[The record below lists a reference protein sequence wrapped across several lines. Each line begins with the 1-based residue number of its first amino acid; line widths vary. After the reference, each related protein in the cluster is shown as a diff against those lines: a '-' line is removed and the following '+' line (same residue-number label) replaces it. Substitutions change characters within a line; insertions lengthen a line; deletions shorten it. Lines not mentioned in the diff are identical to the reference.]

1 MAQDPNAWLWAPQF
15 DQNTQMSTYNP
26 ATGQW
31 DNQQPW
37 MTDPLAINGQLRTQ
51 ITDYL
56 RAAGYTGQLQDGAA
70 YRAYQAAN
78 TPGGASGL
86 AGYGVGGREAAMNRE
101 AAQISGWTPDA
112 SVWNPRTQNTELDQ
126 WLQQQGLRLQ
136 IGDHQVPGASQSTS
150 IQRLIDA
157 QGNPVAV
164 DAYNNRYSAGD
175 RAMDVGMA
183 ALVALSAGAGMG
195 LLGSGSGAAAGAGAG
210 AATTGAATTGAGAAG
225 AGAAGLS
232 TASLPGS
239 ITAGLGL
246 SNAAPIALAPSII
259 GPGAATAASAAAAA
273 AAAGG
278 GGITAG
284 LGSASEL
291 LGGLSSNSALFNPV
305 AMAPGSAGLGGA
317 AAAGLTGN
325 ALADA
330 AMQASIDAGSFA
342 GAGGGLG
349 QAGIGGFG
357 SSLANMGAL
366 EGAAML
372 TGGGSLLT
380 TPGLGGAGSALSG
393 LGSIKDVIDSV
404 KNSGV
409 GKAVGTVAD
418 MVGGGN
424 NLAAIVG
431 GLAGATQG
439 GGEDTATTQNRI
451 DPRMAQY
458 LYGTGYGD
466 TNSLL
471 GASQE
476 WWKNNKSGMND
487 DMAAGLL
494 TLKNLYTSPEYTQG
508 YQQMRSAGQGLLGAG
523 VAQNPFT
530 SGQMPQFGRAAPQI
544 AAAAQSPFLAGLL
557 GAAPQMPNRFGG

>member
-56 RAAGYTGQLQDGAA
+56 RGAGYTGQLQDPAA

-101 AAQISGWTPDA
+101 AAQISGWTPDT
-112 SVWNPRTQNTELDQ
+112 SVWNPRTQNEELDQ

-150 IQRLIDA
+150 IQRLVDA

-195 LLGSGSGAAAGAGAG
+195 MLGS
-210 AATTGAATTGAGAAG
+210 GAGAAG
-225 AGAAGLS
+225 AGGTGTLGAGATGAGS
-232 TASLPGS
+232 IGTASLPAN

-246 SNAAPIALAPSII
+246 SNTAPLALAPSII

-278 GGITAG
+278 GGLTAG

-291 LGGLSSNSALFNPV
+291 LGGLTSESALFNPI
-305 AMAPGSAGLGGA
+305 AAAPSGAGLGSYATLGAGA
-317 AAAGLTGN
+317 AAP
-325 ALADA
+325 
-330 AMQASIDAGSFA
+330 SV
-342 GAGGGLG
+342 
-349 QAGIGGFG
+349 
-357 SSLANMGAL
+357 
-366 EGAAML
+366 
-372 TGGGSLLT
+372 T
-380 TPGLGGAGSALSG
+380 TPGLGAEVTSG
-393 LGSIKDVIDSV
+393 LGLSNAAPIAGVPSTVGGLGGLLGSIA
-404 KNSGV
+404 NSGV
-409 GKAVGTVAD
+409 GQAVGTVAD
-418 MVGGGN
+418 AVGGGG
-424 NLAAIVG
+424 NLAAIIG

-439 GGEDTATTQNRI
+439 GGDDTATTQNRI

-458 LYGTGYGD
+458 VYGTGYGD

-471 GASQE
+471 GASQD

-487 DMAAGLL
+487 DMRAGLL
-494 TLKNLYTSPEYTQG
+494 SLRNLYSSPEYTQG

-523 VAQNPFT
+523 AAQNPFT
-530 SGQMPQFGRAAPQI
+530 NGQMPQFGRAAPQI
-544 AAAAQSPFLAGLL
+544 PAAAQSQFLTGLL